1 LQPAQ
6 CHAKQLLSDTPKNMP
21 WIRNKPVR
29 IVMRWQLIVTVAM
42 VLTLGLLWGFHGAA
56 SALLGGVVSI
66 ISAAAFS
73 AIISRDQGATAGGV
87 LITALKAEAVKIIVM
102 VILLWLVLTLYK
114 DVVAVGLIGTFA
126 LTVLIFG
133 MALFVTDE
141 PKAERIK

>member
-1 LQPAQ
+1 
-6 CHAKQLLSDTPKNMP
+6 MP

-42 VLTLGLLWGFHGAA
+42 VTILGVLSGFHGAA

-73 AIISRDQGATAGGV
+73 AIISRYQGSTAGGA

-114 DVVAVGLIGTFA
+114 DVVAVGFIGTFA

-133 MALFVTDE
+133 MALFVTDDA
-141 PKAERIK
+141 KIARTK

>member
-1 LQPAQ
+1 
-6 CHAKQLLSDTPKNMP
+6 MP

-29 IVMRWQLIVTVAM
+29 IVMRWQLIVTMAM
-42 VLTLGLLWGFHGAA
+42 VLVLGFASGIHGAA

-73 AIISRDQGATAGGV
+73 AIISRYKGVSAGGA
-87 LITALKAEAVKIIVM
+87 LITALKAEAVKVVVM

-114 DVVAVGLIGTFA
+114 DVVAVGFIGTFA

-133 MALFVTDE
+133 MALFVTEDA
-141 PKAERIK
+141 KATELNSFNR

>member
-1 LQPAQ
+1 
-6 CHAKQLLSDTPKNMP
+6 MP

-29 IVMRWQLIVTVAM
+29 IVMRWQLIVTTAM
-42 VLTLGLLWGFHGAA
+42 VLALGLLWGFHGAA

-73 AIISRDQGATAGGV
+73 AIVSRYQGVTAGGA
-87 LITALKAEAVKIIVM
+87 LITALKAEAVKIVVM

-114 DVVAVGLIGTFA
+114 DVVAVGFIGTFA

-133 MALFVTDE
+133 MALFVTDD
-141 PKAERIK
+141 PKAAGIKQFE

>member
-1 LQPAQ
+1 
-6 CHAKQLLSDTPKNMP
+6 MP

-29 IVMRWQLIVTVAM
+29 IVMRWQLSVTLAM
-42 VLTLGLLWGFHGAA
+42 VVTLGLLWGFHGAA
-56 SALLGGVVSI
+56 SALLGGVVSL

-73 AIISRDQGATAGGV
+73 AIISRYQGATAGGV
-87 LITALKAEAVKIIVM
+87 LITALKAEAVKVIVM

-114 DVVAVGLIGTFA
+114 DVVAVGFIGTFA

-141 PKAERIK
+141 PKTEQINSLNR

>member
-1 LQPAQ
+1 
-6 CHAKQLLSDTPKNMP
+6 MP

-29 IVMRWQLIVTVAM
+29 IVMRWQLIVTIAM
-42 VLTLGLLWGFHGAA
+42 VLVLGFASGIHGAA

-73 AIISRDQGATAGGV
+73 AIISRYKGVSAGGA
-87 LITALKAEAVKIIVM
+87 LITALKAEAVKVVVM

-114 DVVAVGLIGTFA
+114 DVVAVGFIGTFA

-133 MALFVTDE
+133 MALFVTEDA
-141 PKAERIK
+141 KATELNSFNR

>member
-1 LQPAQ
+1 
-6 CHAKQLLSDTPKNMP
+6 MP

-42 VLTLGLLWGFHGAA
+42 VLALGLVRGFHGAA

-73 AIISRDQGATAGGV
+73 AIISRYQGSTAGGV

-102 VILLWLVLTLYK
+102 VVLLWLVLTLYK
-114 DVVAVGLIGTFA
+114 DVVAVGFIGTFA

-133 MALFVTDE
+133 MALFVTDDA
-141 PKAERIK
+141 KVARIK

>member
-1 LQPAQ
+1 
-6 CHAKQLLSDTPKNMP
+6 MP

-29 IVMRWQLIVTVAM
+29 IVMRWQLIVTTAM
-42 VLTLGLLWGFHGAA
+42 VLVLGFASGIHGAA

-73 AIISRDQGATAGGV
+73 AIISRYKGVSAGGA
-87 LITALKAEAVKIIVM
+87 LITALKAEAVKVVVM

-114 DVVAVGLIGTFA
+114 DVVAVGFIGTFA

-133 MALFVTDE
+133 MALFVTEDA
-141 PKAERIK
+141 KATELNSFNR

>member
-1 LQPAQ
+1 
-6 CHAKQLLSDTPKNMP
+6 MP

-29 IVMRWQLIVTVAM
+29 IVMRWQLIVTAAM
-42 VLTLGLLWGFHGAA
+42 VTILGVLWGFHGAA

-73 AIISRDQGATAGGV
+73 AIISRYQGSTAGGV

-114 DVVAVGLIGTFA
+114 DVVAVGFIGTFA

-133 MALFVTDE
+133 MALFVTDDA
-141 PKAERIK
+141 KIARTK

>member
-1 LQPAQ
+1 
-6 CHAKQLLSDTPKNMP
+6 MP

-29 IVMRWQLIVTVAM
+29 IVMRWQLIVTTAM
-42 VLTLGLLWGFHGAA
+42 VLVLGFASGIHGAA

-73 AIISRDQGATAGGV
+73 AIISRYKGVTAGGA
-87 LITALKAEAVKIIVM
+87 LITALKAEAVKVVVM

-114 DVVAVGLIGTFA
+114 DVVAVGFIGTFA

-133 MALFVTDE
+133 MALFVTEDA
-141 PKAERIK
+141 KATELNSFNR

>member
-1 LQPAQ
+1 
-6 CHAKQLLSDTPKNMP
+6 MP

-29 IVMRWQLIVTVAM
+29 IVMRWQLIVTMAM
-42 VLTLGLLWGFHGAA
+42 VLVLGFASGIHGAA

-73 AIISRDQGATAGGV
+73 AIISRYKGVTAGGA
-87 LITALKAEAVKIIVM
+87 LITALKAEAVKVVVM

-114 DVVAVGLIGTFA
+114 DVVAVGFIGTFA

-133 MALFVTDE
+133 MALFVTEDA
-141 PKAERIK
+141 KATELNSLNR

>member
-1 LQPAQ
+1 
-6 CHAKQLLSDTPKNMP
+6 M
-21 WIRNKPVR
+21 
-29 IVMRWQLIVTVAM
+29 MRWQLIVTMGM
-42 VLTLGLLWGFHGAA
+42 VMALGALWGFHGAA

-73 AIISRDQGATAGGV
+73 AIISRYQGATAGGV
-87 LITALKAEAVKIIVM
+87 LVTALKAEAVKIIVM

-114 DVVAVGLIGTFA
+114 DVVAAGFIGTFA

>member
-1 LQPAQ
+1 
-6 CHAKQLLSDTPKNMP
+6 
-21 WIRNKPVR
+21 
-29 IVMRWQLIVTVAM
+29 M

-73 AIISRDQGATAGGV
+73 AIISRYHGSTAGGA

-114 DVVAVGLIGTFA
+114 DVVAVGFIGTFA

-133 MALFVTDE
+133 MALFVTDD
-141 PKAERIK
+141 AEGCAN